1 MSLTHKIKVLKGCA
15 LQELTLYFGIVD
27 TYSTLKIVLGYFWA
41 HIHNHV
47 QNGEKQHLDTTLW
60 GNITSSSCT

>member
-1 MSLTHKIKVLKGCA
+1 MSLTHKIKVLKKCA

-47 QNGEKQHLDTTLW
+47 QKRGKA
-60 GNITSSSCT
+60 TS